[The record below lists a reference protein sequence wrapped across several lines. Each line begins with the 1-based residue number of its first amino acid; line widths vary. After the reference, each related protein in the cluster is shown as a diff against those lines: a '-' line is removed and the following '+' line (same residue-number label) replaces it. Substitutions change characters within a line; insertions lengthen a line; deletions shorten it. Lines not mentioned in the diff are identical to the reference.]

1 MIMKVLQFPL
11 IKITICFVLGI
22 IFYPI
27 SKPSFSTSI
36 GLVILSFLIAAVCF
50 FLLTKNKITHTI
62 FGVFTL
68 LTSFFIGN
76 FAQICHDDT
85 RNKSHYFHQIGT
97 LVDEPQFELTIL
109 EKLKN
114 TTKNDRYITQ
124 VYRLNNK
131 ASSGKIIL
139 NIKKDVVLPTLEIGS
154 NLKVKGTFYKNR
166 NPNNP
171 NQFDY
176 GRYLETKQIF
186 AQIYTDANNIKI
198 STSVNKNLNYF
209 ASKIRNKII
218 YNLEKNGFGKTELS
232 VVAALILGQQQD
244 ISQEVVHDY
253 QYAGAIHVLSVSG
266 LHVGFILL
274 FITFLL
280 KPFANTKTNLF
291 LKLVVVLISLWLF
304 GILAGLAP
312 CVIRSVTMFSFVA
325 IGMFLRRTVNIYNTL
340 LVSVLLILLIEPSY
354 IFDIGFQLSYVALFF
369 IIWLQ
374 PLLSSIWKP
383 KNKILNYF
391 WDIITVS
398 FAAQI
403 GTLPMTIYY
412 FHQFPGLFFI
422 TNLIILPALTLI
434 LALGVLVMLLAAF
447 DVVWIPMMKLLEFSI
462 WSLNKIISW
471 IASYESFILKDI
483 SLTSFL
489 LISLYFLI
497 IFWVIYFKKPNY
509 IKFCIALATVLL
521 VQIFLFMAK
530 YENEKA
536 SEFIVFTKSKIS
548 IFTERN
554 GNKVTLSSNDS
565 ILKNVEDNLAVK
577 SYLVAN
583 FCTIDKMNNPTNLY
597 YFKGKKI
604 LVLDSSAVY
613 LNNHK
618 PDVLIL
624 TNSPKVSLERI
635 FKSWKPQQVVV
646 DASNFKSYVKIWEAT
661 CIKEKIPFHAT
672 AEKGFYKL

>member
-1 MIMKVLQFPL
+1 M
-11 IKITICFVLGI
+11 
-22 IFYPI
+22 
-27 SKPSFSTSI
+27 
-36 GLVILSFLIAAVCF
+36 LSFLLTFGCY
-50 FLLTKNKITHTI
+50 LLVSKNKNTHLL
-62 FGVFTL
+62 FGIFTL
-68 LTSFFIGN
+68 VTSFFIGN
-76 FAQICHDDT
+76 FTQICHDDT
-85 RNKSHYFHQIGT
+85 RDKSHYFHQINT
-97 LVDEPQFELTIL
+97 LPEKPVFEVTIL

-114 TTKNDRYITQ
+114 TSKNDRYITE
-124 VYRLNNK
+124 VSRLNGK
-131 ASSGKIIL
+131 LSSGEIIL
-139 NIKKDVVLPTLEIGS
+139 NIRKQGVLQTLEIGS
-154 NLKVKGTFYKNR
+154 NLKVVGSFYKNR

-176 GRYLETKQIF
+176 GRYLENKQIF
-186 AQIYTDANNIKI
+186 AQIYADANFIEI
-198 STSVNKNLNYF
+198 STLYNKNLNYY

-218 YNLEKNGFGKTELS
+218 GNLEQNGFGKTELN

-291 LKLVVVLISLWLF
+291 LKLIVVVVSLWLF
-304 GILAGLAP
+304 GVLAGLAP
-312 CVIRSVTMFSFVA
+312 CVIRSVTMFTFVA
-325 IGMFLRRTVNIYNTL
+325 IGMFLRRSVNIYNTL
-340 LVSVLLILLIEPSY
+340 LVSVLLILLLEPSY

-374 PLLSSIWKP
+374 PLLATIYKP
-383 KNKILNYF
+383 KNRIKKYF

-422 TNLIILPALTLI
+422 TNLIILPGLTII
-434 LALGVLVMLLAAF
+434 LGLGVLVMVLAAF
-447 DVVWIPMMKLLEFSI
+447 DLVWIPMMKGLELLI
-462 WSLNKIISW
+462 YGLNKVINW
-471 IASYESFILKDI
+471 IASFESFIFKDI
-483 SLTSFL
+483 SLTLFL
-489 LISLYFLI
+489 LFSLYLLI
-497 IFWVIYFKKPNY
+497 FSWVIYFKKPSF
-509 IKFCIALATVLL
+509 IKFSIAIATVLL
-521 VQIFLFMAK
+521 VQLFLFIAK
-530 YENEKA
+530 YENENA
-536 SEFIVFTKSKIS
+536 AEFIVFTKSKIS

-554 GNKVTLSSNDS
+554 GNKVTIFSNDS
-565 ILKNVEDNLAVK
+565 IIKNVEDNLAIK

-583 FCTIDKMNNPTNLY
+583 FCTINKMNNPSNVY

-604 LVLDSSAVY
+604 LVLDSSSVY
-613 LNNHK
+613 LNNYK
-618 PDVLIL
+618 PDILIL
-624 TNSPKVSLERI
+624 TQSPKVSLERI

-661 CIKEKIPFHAT
+661 CKKEKIPFHAT